1 MTRPRRLLLLVLA
14 MPLLLV
20 IVIASGELNRRFDR
34 SEPVEVELQ
43 ATGIDATPLLGP
55 MLDLEGEL
63 LREREVT
70 IDGVRAGE
78 DLYFRFRRG
87 PWHWELES
95 MRRRDSAQTWSA
107 ETIDIPAR
115 AFARRGGQLS
125 ARPLLPRRFAI
136 SRALIATLRRETLVE
151 ATLRRGATG
160 SLWISTASTMG
171 DPLGEIAALIPAAE
185 EKPLVVVSE
194 ASSIDPRVRPR
205 GRSTSWLAGIDDAML
220 ERRVELPSPAVAAV
234 KLADGGVLIALRT
247 EDGRVSV
254 RRVDLGTGTV
264 HAARTEQTRSNHL
277 SLEADGSWWSV
288 DEEIGRGPRSLHRR
302 TAEGELLE
310 EYRLEAVEVLAMKEG
325 SVLASF
331 GPETVLL
338 RPREGRLVE
347 TDRWTT
353 PGRTH
358 ASLAARDLAVVATD
372 DRVAWFRSGVPEAVF
387 NLPIE
392 RRLALTG
399 LALDPSG
406 AAIVLRQS
414 TAGNED
420 PTAVFVDDDYSIRP
434 LETALPAGD
443 RHRMYGY
450 FVAAQLL
457 VLEDQLWFASRGA
470 LHIFSRSDGKLLGR
484 IDRFA
489 GSERR
494 QIF

>member
-1 MTRPRRLLLLVLA
+1 

-34 SEPVEVELQ
+34 SEPVDVELQ

-55 MLDLEGEL
+55 MLELEGDL

-87 PWHWELES
+87 PWRWELES
-95 MRRRDSAQTWSA
+95 MRRKDSAQTWSA
-107 ETIDIPAR
+107 ETIDIPSR
-115 AFARRGGQLS
+115 ALARRGEQLF

-136 SRALIATLRRETLVE
+136 SRDLIATLRRQTVVE

-171 DPLGEIAALIPAAE
+171 DPLGEIAALIPSAGE
-185 EKPLVVVSE
+185 DPLVVVSE
-194 ASSIDPRVRPR
+194 SSNIDPRAWTR
-205 GRSTSWLAGIDDAML
+205 GRGGSSWLAGIEDGTL

-234 KLADGGVLIALRT
+234 KLIDGGVLIALRT
-247 EDGRVSV
+247 DDGRVSV

-264 HAARTEQTRSNHL
+264 HAARTEQTRSTHL

-288 DEEIGRGPRSLHRR
+288 DEEIGRGPRTLRRR

-310 EYRLEAVEVLAMKEG
+310 EIPLEAVEVLAMKEG

-358 ASLAARDLAVVATD
+358 ASLAAPDLAVLVTAEGIS
-372 DRVAWFRSGVPEAVF
+372 WFRSGIPDPLF
-387 NLPIE
+387 TLPVD
-392 RRLALTG
+392 RQLSVHALTV
-399 LALDPSG
+399 DPSG
-406 AAIVLRQS
+406 AAIIVRQS
-414 TAGNED
+414 TRRGEQ
-420 PTAVFVDDDYSIRP
+420 TTTMVFVDDDYAVHP
-434 LETALPAGD
+434 LETNLLPDSDHPYA
-443 RHRMYGY
+443 YPP
-450 FVAAQLL
+450 VAEPLL
-457 VLEDQLWFASRGA
+457 VQEDQFWLASGGA
-470 LHIFSRSDGKLLGR
+470 LYIFSRSDGRLLGR